1 MVNQKRDF
9 EPALLEELKH
19 FYRCT
24 QKDKNP
30 NHFCTQSELAKNL
43 KMSLRDVGRTL
54 HDMTSHGLVK
64 HDKVKQNGRLKDR
77 FIPTNERLYE
87 SAQMIK
93 DTENVIKSHL
103 VNMRKLAVKMRDKPA
118 IHSIKFLP
126 EIEDMRFLTHPK
138 VIDKVRN
145 TTGKFDKIG
154 LSYLDDFCFMVNNI
168 FSYIDS
174 MQYAT
179 YDDSIEAN
187 EKTEIVIKNLRIK
200 TVTEFNEILEYMMKP
215 YSKKVAKAVLE
226 MIKLKIPMIFMLTQY
241 QQMSK
246 VMM

>member
-1 MVNQKRDF
+1 MVNQKRNF
-9 EPALLEELKH
+9 EVALLEELKH
-19 FYRCT
+19 FYHCT
-24 QKDKNP
+24 QKEKNP
-30 NHFCTQSELAKNL
+30 NHYCTQSELAKNL
-43 KMSLRDVGRTL
+43 SMSLRDVGRTL
-54 HDMTSHGLVK
+54 HDLTAKGLVK
-64 HDKVKQNGRLKDR
+64 HDKSKQKGRLRDR
-77 FIPTNERLYE
+77 FIPTNERFYE

-154 LSYLDDFCFMVNNI
+154 LSYLDQFCFTVNNM

-174 MQYAT
+174 MTYAT

-187 EKTEIVIKNLRIK
+187 ELTDKVIKNLRIN
-200 TVTEFNEILEYMMKP
+200 TVNEMTQVLEYIFKP
-215 YSKKVAKAVLE
+215 YSKNVAKAVLE
-226 MIKLKIPMIFMLTQY
+226 LIRMKIPTYFMLTQF
-241 QQMSK
+241 QQMSRVK
-246 VMM
+246 I

>member
-1 MVNQKRDF
+1 
-9 EPALLEELKH
+9 
-19 FYRCT
+19 
-24 QKDKNP
+24 
-30 NHFCTQSELAKNL
+30 
-43 KMSLRDVGRTL
+43 MSLRDVGKTL
-54 HDMTSHGLVK
+54 HEMTGKGMLT
-64 HDKVKQNGRLKDR
+64 HDKSKQKGRMKDR
-77 FIPTNERLYE
+77 FIPTNERFYE
-87 SAQMIK
+87 SAQMLK
-93 DTENVIKSHL
+93 DTENVIESHL
-103 VNMRKLAVKMRDKPA
+103 VKIRELAVKMRDRPA

-187 EKTEIVIKNLRIK
+187 EKTDIIIKNLRTK
-200 TVTEFNEILEYMMKP
+200 TINEFTEILEYLFKP
-215 YSKKVAKAVLE
+215 YSKNVAKAVLE
-226 MIKLKIPMIFMLTQY
+226 MIRLKIPMIFMLTQY
-241 QQMSK
+241 QRMAK
-246 VMM
+246 VMI

>member
-1 MVNQKRDF
+1 MVNQKRNF
-9 EPALLEELKH
+9 EVALLEELKH

-24 QKDKNP
+24 QKEKNP
-30 NHFCTQSELAKNL
+30 NHFCTSSELAKNL
-43 KMSLRDVGRTL
+43 GMSHRDVGPTL
-54 HDMTSHGLVK
+54 RDLVAKGLVTK
-64 HDKVKQNGRLKDR
+64 DMAKQKGRLHCR
-77 FIPTNERLYE
+77 FIPTNERFYE

-93 DTENVIKSHL
+93 ETENVIESHL
-103 VNMRKLAVKMRDKPA
+103 VNVRKLAVKMRDKPA

-226 MIKLKIPMIFMLTQY
+226 MIRLKIPMYFMLTQY

-246 VMM
+246 VMI